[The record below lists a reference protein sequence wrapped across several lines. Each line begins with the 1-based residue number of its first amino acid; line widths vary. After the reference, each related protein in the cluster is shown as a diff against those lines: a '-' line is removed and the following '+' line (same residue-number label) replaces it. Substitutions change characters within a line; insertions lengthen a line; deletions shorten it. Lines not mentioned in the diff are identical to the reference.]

1 MKSKPYGLW
10 ESPISA
16 GMLSQ
21 GKRLTEVGWSS
32 DGSTLVWLEGRSG
45 YGALVAARDCEPGRD
60 LNPEIACQAGV
71 GYGGGDFTLAGE
83 KVYFCGKDGK
93 LYSRELEFGFEQAIT
108 PAYGGVA
115 APVVSPDGKWVVF
128 VFSDGTNDALAVVG
142 SSGGQWPQKLV
153 SGSDF
158 YMQPVWHPKGD
169 SLAWLEWD
177 HPHMPWEHTRLKMG
191 KVVAG
196 NMLQLTDITQIAGM
210 ESEVIFQPEFSPD
223 GKYLSYIT
231 NRGNWDA
238 LVLFDLCTGKKRDL
252 FAPIGLHL
260 MNPAWVQGMRSYAW
274 QPDSQKIIFIQNQNG
289 SATLW
294 KIDISDQKLEQ
305 ILVSDYSW
313 LQQISISSS
322 GQIALL
328 ASSAKISTRVIIGTT
343 TGWQVMARS
352 SPENV
357 APDYLAE
364 PQAISWKAE
373 DGSLVYGLFYAPAN
387 PAFQADGLPPA
398 IVYIHGGP
406 TSQTVA
412 TFSPEISYFTSRGY
426 AWLAVNYRG
435 SSGYGNEYRR
445 KLEENW
451 GNLDVV
457 DAAGAAQALIDQKLA
472 NPDQL
477 IIRGGSAGGYTV
489 LNALIRYPG
498 LFKAGICLYG
508 VSNLFLLDQDTHKFE
523 AFYNASLIGTLPE
536 AAEKYH
542 AWSPV
547 FHADK
552 IRDALAI
559 FQGEDDKVVPPNQS
573 EEIVASLQRSG
584 VPYIYKVYEGE
595 GHGFRK
601 QETLL
606 DFYPRVERFLQQNVL
621 FAP

>member
-1 MKSKPYGLW
+1 MKSRPYGLW

-16 GMLSQ
+16 RMLSQ
-21 GKRLTEVGWSS
+21 GKRLTEVGWNL
-32 DGSTLVWLEGRSG
+32 DGTSLVWLEGRSG
-45 YGALVAARDCEPGRD
+45 YGALVAVRACEPGRD
-60 LNPEIACQAGV
+60 LNPEVACQAGV
-71 GYGGGDFTLAGE
+71 GYGGGDFTLSGD

-93 LYSRELEFGFEQAIT
+93 LYSRELDFGFEQALI
-108 PAYGGVA
+108 PAYGSVA
-115 APVVSPDGKWVVF
+115 SPAVSPDGKWVVF
-128 VFSDGTNDALAVVG
+128 VFSDGSNDALAVVDSIG
-142 SSGGQWPQKLV
+142 RQWPQKLV

-158 YMQPVWHPKGD
+158 YMQPVWHPDGK
-169 SLAWLEWD
+169 SLAWVEWD
-177 HPHMPWEHTRLKMG
+177 HPHMPWDQTRLKMG

-210 ESEVIFQPEFSPD
+210 ENEVIFQPEFSPD
-223 GKYLSYIT
+223 GLYLSYIT

-238 LVLFDLCTGKKRDL
+238 LVLFDLSNGQKSDL
-252 FAPIGLHL
+252 FSPIGVHL
-260 MNPAWVQGMRSYAW
+260 MDPAWVQGMRTYAW
-274 QPDSQKIIFIQNQNG
+274 QPDSRKIMFIQNQNG
-289 SATLW
+289 TSTLW
-294 KIDISDQKLEQ
+294 KIDLSDQKLEQ
-305 ILVSDYSW
+305 IHVPGCSW
-313 LQQISISSS
+313 LQQISVSRS
-322 GQIALL
+322 GQIALI
-328 ASSAKISTRVIIGTT
+328 ASGAKIASRVIISTAA
-343 TGWQVMARS
+343 GWQVMARS
-352 SPENV
+352 TAENV
-357 APDYLAE
+357 APEYLSE

-373 DGSLVYGLFYAPAN
+373 DGSLVHGLFYAPAN
-387 PAFQADGLPPA
+387 PAFQAEGLPPA
-398 IVYIHGGP
+398 IVNIHGGP

-445 KLEENW
+445 KLEKNW
-451 GNLDVV
+451 GHLDVV
-457 DAAGAAQALIDQKLA
+457 DAAGAAQVLIDQKLV

-542 AWSPV
+542 SWSPI

-559 FQGEDDKVVPPNQS
+559 FQGEEDKVVPPSQS

-584 VPYIYKVYEGE
+584 VPYLYKLYPGE

-621 FAP
+621 FAT